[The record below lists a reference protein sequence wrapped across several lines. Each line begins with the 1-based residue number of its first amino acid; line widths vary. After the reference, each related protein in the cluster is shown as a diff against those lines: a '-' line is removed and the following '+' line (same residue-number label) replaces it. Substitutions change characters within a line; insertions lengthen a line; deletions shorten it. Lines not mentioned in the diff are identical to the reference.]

1 MTSQLEWCQLSGDN
15 CNRRIV
21 VSVEWR
27 SRYNDGGAWICL
39 LRQSI
44 AIKLRL
50 CLGLRETVLVILRK
64 SYLLQAWPSIY
75 RDQEV
80 PIVVNSHDS
89 VRPGKT
95 INHKCEYEKKLHLC
109 ENVGWILIPDKLS
122 LSSCPLRRK
131 KVTNRRRNHPFQG
144 RGDLS
149 SGGAP
154 TALFFL

>member
-1 MTSQLEWCQLSGDN
+1 MMSQLEWCQLSGDN
-15 CNRRIV
+15 CNGRIV

-39 LRQSI
+39 LHQSI

-50 CLGLRETVLVILRK
+50 CLGLREIVLVILRK

-89 VRPGKT
+89 VRPDKT
-95 INHKCEYEKKLHLC
+95 INK
-109 ENVGWILIPDKLS
+109 S
-122 LSSCPLRRK
+122 
-131 KVTNRRRNHPFQG
+131 
-144 RGDLS
+144 
-149 SGGAP
+149 
-154 TALFFL
+154 